1 MMENARE
8 NVFCTGK
15 CVCAG
20 IHIRITLARKG
31 LFRKTLETVTF
42 LCVPMDV

>member
-1 MMENARE
+1 MHGKMCFARE
-8 NVFCTGK
+8 NVF
-15 CVCAG
+15 CAG
-20 IHIRITLARKG
+20 IHIRITLPRKG